1 MSHKTYYSTF
11 RLRWSRVTV
20 VRSGLHFTVASTAGH
35 RSPGRLDLSEDLA
48 PVKASLLYAD
58 KVRLCSF
65 GSSFLS
71 AIAEYAEAPAKERA
85 KLVVRYL
92 PVLQPSMSADEVSV
106 FEATV
111 GMRSRKA
118 ERGPQTGPQ
127 GDPGHG
133 PERGG
138 GTETGCPRAAPGGRH
153 RGVQGSGVHWFVL
166 EVHTFGQTS
175 VEVLI
180 ESTPQG
186 KRRLAERR

>member
-1 MSHKTYYSTF
+1 MSNKIYYSTF

-118 ERGPQTGPQ
+118 ERAVPKRARKEILGMVRKEGEELRRDVLEQ
-127 GDPGHG
+127 H
-133 PERGG
+133 
-138 GTETGCPRAAPGGRH
+138 RAAGIEGFREAVCTGSCSRFTLSGRP
-153 RGVQGSGVHWFVL
+153 RWRS
-166 EVHTFGQTS
+166 S
-175 VEVLI
+175 
-180 ESTPQG
+180 
-186 KRRLAERR
+186 